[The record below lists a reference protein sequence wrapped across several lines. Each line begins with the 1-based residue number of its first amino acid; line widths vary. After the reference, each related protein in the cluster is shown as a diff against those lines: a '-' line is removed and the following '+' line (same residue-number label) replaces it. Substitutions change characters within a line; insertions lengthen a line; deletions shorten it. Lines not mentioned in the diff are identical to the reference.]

1 MRETI
6 SAENIS
12 YDTEADHKVNSSS
25 LMGQESGVFLTGRKS
40 GLNFTEKYNSL
51 LYNWTHK
58 GPHGKR
64 GGDQT
69 NLPEGKKVVNLR
81 DKLQP

>member
-1 MRETI
+1 MGETI

-12 YDTEADHKVNSSS
+12 YDTKADHKVNSSS

-51 LYNWTHK
+51 C
-58 GPHGKR
+58 
-64 GGDQT
+64 
-69 NLPEGKKVVNLR
+69 
-81 DKLQP
+81 

>member
-1 MRETI
+1 MMHNKAFQLLCIFKNFLISFRVMVETI

-12 YDTEADHKVNSSS
+12 YDTKADHKVNSSS

-51 LYNWTHK
+51 C
-58 GPHGKR
+58 
-64 GGDQT
+64 
-69 NLPEGKKVVNLR
+69 
-81 DKLQP
+81 